1 MSLLERIHRYDA
13 DNEQAARRILAEPH
27 RFGGENALPVRWA
40 RLWWST
46 HRAAVNRRKEI
57 NDANS

>member
-1 MSLLERIHRYDA
+1 MTLTERVRQYDRA
-13 DNEQAARRILAEPH
+13 NEEAARRIIAEPH
-27 RFGGENALPVRWA
+27 MFGGENSLPVRWA

-46 HRAAVNRRKEI
+46 HRATVNRRKEI